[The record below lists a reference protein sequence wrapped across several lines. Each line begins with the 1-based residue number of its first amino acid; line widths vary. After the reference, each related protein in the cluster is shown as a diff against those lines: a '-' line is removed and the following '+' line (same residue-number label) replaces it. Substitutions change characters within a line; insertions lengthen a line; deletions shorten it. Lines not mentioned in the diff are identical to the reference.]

1 MLSRQTLWRAEDIME
16 APSESARVRPSTT
29 LPGHCPA
36 PPLPRMLSSHRFDSS
51 PGGRLERR
59 VLRGNIQGACAG
71 GCRQRKRVDQP

>member
-16 APSESARVRPSTT
+16 APSESARGTTIDHVARP
-29 LPGHCPA
+29 L
-36 PPLPRMLSSHRFDSS
+36 PPLPRMLSSHCFDSS